1 MSTNYD
7 GAKKMKKLLLSA
19 ALVTLIAGCNK
30 EADQT
35 PALGEPAAQ
44 APVAAPAQAPVAKPV
59 PAPEGDKGIDMLSAA
74 GIKLDFPHAVSYDIL
89 DVSHAGTPRRRVLL
103 EVLGGDFT
111 VVTNRFGQS
120 LVDAGYTKTSDK
132 NNGGRIDQV
141 YEQAGKPAYYLLMQ
155 PVGMGPKLLGKDA
168 VGSIHIMWNTP

>member
-1 MSTNYD
+1 
-7 GAKKMKKLLLSA
+7 MKKLLLSA
-19 ALVTLIAGCNK
+19 ALVALIAGCNT
-30 EADQT
+30 ETDQV
-35 PALGEPAAQ
+35 PAQGEPVAQ
-44 APVAAPAQAPVAKPV
+44 APSATSVQAPVAKPV
-59 PAPEGDKGIDMLSAA
+59 AAPEGDKGVDMLSAA
-74 GIKLDFPHAVSYDIL
+74 GIKLDFPHAVSYDIV
-89 DVSHAGTPRRRVLL
+89 DVSRAGTPRRRVLL

-111 VVTNRFGQS
+111 TVTERFGQS

-141 YEQAGKPAYYLLMQ
+141 FEQAGKPAYYLLMQ

>member
-120 LVDAGYTKTSDK
+120 LVD
-132 NNGGRIDQV
+132 
-141 YEQAGKPAYYLLMQ
+141 QAGKPAYYLLMQ